1 MPQVDAVMT
10 AQDSNPTKPPAGSDT
25 DRIPDEVPTSTVTA
39 DASNPAGGS
48 GDTSPNPQPPPE
60 SRRDTL
66 RTIVVAVALALLVRL
81 FIAEPRF
88 IPSDSMVPTL
98 AVGDRLVIEKI
109 SYAFREPQPGDI
121 VVFVPPEALQAQGYE
136 ANQVF
141 IKRLIAGPGQVVQ
154 VQDGH
159 VWVDGV
165 AIAEPYIAEPPNYV
179 LNPLVVP
186 PDQVFM
192 LGDNRNYSFDS
203 HVWGFLP
210 RQNIIGRAI
219 VRFWPLDRL
228 GVVPRPPRITL
239 NETPSPTP
247 VDLAS

>member
-1 MPQVDAVMT
+1 MT
-10 AQDSNPTKPPAGSDT
+10 AQDSNSKVSPSGSDADLT
-25 DRIPDEVPTSTVTA
+25 PDELPTSTVTV
-39 DASNPAGGS
+39 DASDPAGA
-48 GDTSPNPQPPPE
+48 DTSPDAQRPQEP
-60 SRRDTL
+60 RRDTL
-66 RTIVVAVALALLVRL
+66 RTIVIAVALALLVRL

-109 SYAFREPQPGDI
+109 SYAFHEPQPGDI

-154 VQDGH
+154 VQDGQ

-219 VRFWPLDRL
+219 VRFWPFDRL
-228 GVVPRPPRITL
+228 GVIPRPPRVTL
-239 NETPSPTP
+239 DDAPSSNAPSPA
-247 VDLAS
+247 DLAS